1 MDNLLLGLSAA
12 VGLDN
17 LLVCLLGVTLGTL
30 VGVLPGLGPLTTLS
44 LLLPLSYQI
53 GNPIASIIFMA
64 GVYYGSQYGGS
75 ITSILLRI
83 PGEISST
90 VTILDGGAMAQK
102 GRAGAA
108 LTICALSSF
117 VAGTISAAAMFWLA
131 PHLANIAFL
140 LGPADYASLLLLGIL
155 ACVAV
160 TQGNLLKGLVMVV
173 LGYLLGLIGTN
184 VSTGQTR
191 FTFDIVHLHE
201 GIPFA
206 LLAVGLFGVG
216 EVLYNFYLRNRNKQI
231 QIIRN
236 LGSIYPTKKEYCESI
251 APTGRGTVFGSLL
264 GLLPGGGPVLASFL
278 SYALE
283 KRIAKNPKQFGKG
296 AVAGLAA
303 PEAANNAASQ
313 TSFLPTLLL
322 GLPITPVMAIIVS
335 TLILNGVQPGPNL
348 LSKNAELFW
357 ALLASMWIGNTILLI
372 LNIPLIKI
380 WIKILHI
387 PRKLIDSMI
396 IIVSFYGAFIIRGEW
411 FDVVLLCIFGII
423 GFLLK
428 LWKFEPTPL
437 LMSFVIATM
446 AEEYYTRALII
457 SRGNF
462 YTFIEN
468 PISLF
473 FLTLAIVCVF
483 MSIFYK
489 KNKKK

>member
-1 MDNLLLGLSAA
+1 MDNLLLGLTAA
-12 VGLDN
+12 SSLSN
-17 LLVCLLGVTLGTL
+17 LLLCLVGVTLGTF

-44 LLLPLSYQI
+44 LLLPLSYHI
-53 GNPIASIIFMA
+53 GNPMASIIFMA

-90 VTILDGGAMAQK
+90 VTILDGGVMAKK

-108 LTICALSSF
+108 LTICAVASF

-131 PHLANIAFL
+131 PQLVNIAFL

-160 TQGNLLKGLVMVV
+160 TQGNLLKGVAMVL
-173 LGYLLGLIGTN
+173 LGYLLGLVGTN
-184 VSTGQTR
+184 VSTGKTR

-216 EVLYNFYLRNRNKQI
+216 EVLYNFYLRNRNKQVKI
-231 QIIRN
+231 TRN
-236 LGSIYPTKKEYCESI
+236 LGSIYPTKKEYRESI
-251 APTGRGTVFGSLL
+251 APTGRGTVLGSLL

-322 GLPITPVMAIIVS
+322 GLPITPVMAIIVAM
-335 TLILNGVQPGPNL
+335 LILNGVQPGPNL
-348 LSKNAELFW
+348 ISKNAELFW
-357 ALLASMWIGNTILLI
+357 ALLASMWIGNTLLLI
-372 LNIPLIKI
+372 LNIPLIKV
-380 WIKILHI
+380 WIKILHT
-387 PRKLIDSMI
+387 PRKLLDSII
-396 IIVSFYGAFIIRGEW
+396 IIVSFYGAFIMRGEW
-411 FDVVLLCIFGII
+411 FDVLLLCIFGIT

-446 AEEYYTRALII
+446 FEEYYTRALII
-457 SRGNF
+457 SRGSL

-468 PISLF
+468 PISLV

-489 KNKKK
+489 KK